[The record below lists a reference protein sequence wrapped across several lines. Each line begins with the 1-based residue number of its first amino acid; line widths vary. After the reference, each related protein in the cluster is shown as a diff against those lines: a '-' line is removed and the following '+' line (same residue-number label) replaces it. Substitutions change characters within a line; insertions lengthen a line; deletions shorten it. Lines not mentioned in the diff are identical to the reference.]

1 MTALKAFIK
10 HFEAPQEV
18 WKWKFNLIFIS
29 TQFSE
34 MHGILRVK
42 VRQNI
47 LGRYSWIGLNSGFY
61 QFFCN
66 KAKWWISKRVFPEN
80 KARQIFRKMNIS
92 YPLIR
97 TCTYEYQGVRNVD
110 FFWKFGVLCFLE
122 TPVLR
127 FTVLPYY
134 RRVRQLKNDLT
145 SSQISIIKI
154 WKVYFHIQQKRGNS
168 SDKLKCIL
176 EYVSW
181 TF

>member
-10 HFEAPQEV
+10 PFEAPQEV

-34 MHGILRVK
+34 MHRILRVK
-42 VRQNI
+42 VQNI
-47 LGRYSWIGLNSGFY
+47 LGRYSWNGLNSGFY
-61 QFFCN
+61 QFFGN
-66 KAKWWISKRVFPEN
+66 KAKWWISKRVFQEN
-80 KARQIFRKMNIS
+80 KARQNFRKMNIS

-134 RRVRQLKNDLT
+134 RRVSQLKNDLT
-145 SSQISIIKI
+145 STQVSIIKYI
-154 WKVYFHIQQKRGNS
+154 FTSNKKGGTALTS
-168 SDKLKCIL
+168 
-176 EYVSW
+176 
-181 TF
+181 